1 LKKKEFKLRLKSKKR
16 RLLSILKVK
25 KLILKSNLR
34 KKEFKEKKITLLGS
48 FNKNSL
54 ELKKKEKKSGKDFKE
69 SRS

>member
-48 FNKNSL
+48 YNKNSL
-54 ELKKKEKKSGKDFKE
+54 DLKKKEKKSGKDFKE

>member
-34 KKEFKEKKITLLGS
+34 KKEFKEKKSTLLGS
-48 FNKNSL
+48 LNKNSL
-54 ELKKKEKKSGKDFKE
+54 DLKKKEKKSGKDFKE

>member
-1 LKKKEFKLRLKSKKR
+1 
-16 RLLSILKVK
+16 
-25 KLILKSNLR
+25 LKSNLR

-54 ELKKKEKKSGKDFKE
+54 DLKKKEKKSGKDFKE